1 MTNQTLDL
9 LTEYNSK
16 ALESLRALG
25 DLNVNAAE
33 WFINKQVEL
42 SNILMEAGLQSSKE
56 ISAAKT
62 PTDALEASGK
72 LVQTVADT
80 MTGYVKESA
89 ANATKTRED
98 LKAVI
103 DEAVKLNAEYT
114 NRAFETG
121 VEVAKKTAKK
131 AAA

>member
-9 LTEYNSK
+9 LTEYNAK
-16 ALESLRALG
+16 ALETLRALG
-25 DLNVNAAE
+25 DLNVNTAE

-42 SNILMEAGLQSSKE
+42 TNSLMEASLLTSKQ

-62 PTDALEASGK
+62 PADALEASGK
-72 LVQTVADT
+72 LVQSIADT
-80 MTGYVKESA
+80 MTGYVKDSA
-89 ANATKTRED
+89 ANATQTREEM
-98 LKAVI
+98 KAVM
-103 DEAVKLNAEYT
+103 DDAVKLNTEYA
-114 NRAFETG
+114 NKAFESG

>member
-1 MTNQTLDL
+1 MANQTLDL
-9 LTEYNSK
+9 LTEYNTK

-25 DLNVNAAE
+25 DLNVNTAE

-42 SNILMEAGLQSSKE
+42 TNTLMEAGLQSSKE

-62 PTDALEASGK
+62 PTDAIEASGK
-72 LVQTVADT
+72 LVQTLADT
-80 MTGYVKESA
+80 MSGYVKESA
-89 ANATKTRED
+89 ANATKTREE
-98 LKAVI
+98 LKAVM
-103 DEAVKLNAEYT
+103 DEAVKLNSEYA
-114 NRAFETG
+114 NKAFETG